1 MGGVSGKLVW
11 VLLVMCSSWL
21 IAAVHAQQ
29 AATTDPIEVAALEAI
44 LGRWGKTTS
53 PLWRM
58 SGEPCR
64 GVPVDGSTDLD
75 GNPKNNP
82 GIKCDCSY
90 NSGTVCHITQLR
102 VYALNVVGQIPAEL
116 QNLTYLTYLNL
127 DQNYLSGPIPSFI
140 GQLTALTELH
150 VGFNPLSGS
159 LPKELG
165 NLTNLNLLGISL
177 TNFSGQLPEELGNLT
192 KLRQLY
198 TDSAGL
204 SGPFPSTLSRLKN
217 LKLLRA
223 SDNNFTGTIP
233 DFIGSLS
240 NLEDLVLRNCKISGD
255 LGAVDFSKFANLTF
269 LFLGN
274 NSLTGELPDGISPSL
289 TNLDFSYNQLTGS
302 FPSWVTQNNLQ
313 LNLVANN
320 FILGSTNIGQ
330 LSPQHATSR
339 AKLPPGRYS
348 MFSWF
353 SKIVSDNTMYELDS
367 TNLGDSSYYVT
378 SQTRWGVSNVGKL
391 FQAPNDSK
399 IIHSGE
405 KIQNA
410 VDSELFQTARMSP
423 SSLRYYGL
431 GLENG
436 NYTVLLKFAE
446 LGFPDTPTWQS
457 LGRRFFD
464 IYIQGE
470 LKEKDF
476 NIRKMAG
483 GKSFT
488 AVYKSYTTTVSKNFL
503 EIHLFWAGKGTC
515 CIPIQGYYGPLI
527 SALSITPNFSPTVRN
542 GVPKKKSKAGAI
554 VGIVIAASVLGS
566 AILFGIFMVIK
577 KRRRMAKQQEELYNL
592 VGQPDVFSNAELKLA
607 TDNFS
612 SQNILGEGGYG
623 PVYKGVLP
631 DGRVIAVKQLSQSS
645 HQGKSQFVTE
655 VATISAVQHRNLVK
669 LHGCC
674 IDSNTPLLVYEYLK
688 NGSLDKALFGN
699 GSIKLDW
706 ATRFEI
712 ILGIARGLTYLHEE
726 SSVRIVHR
734 DIKASN
740 VLLDTD
746 LTPKISD
753 FGLAKLYD
761 EKKTHVSTGIAGTF
775 GYLAPEYA
783 MRRHLTEK
791 VDVFAFGV
799 VALEIVAGRSN
810 TDNSL
815 EESKIYLFEWAWS
828 LYEKEQALGI
838 VDPRLEE
845 FSRDEVYRV
854 IHVALVCTQG
864 SPYQRPPMSKVVAM
878 LTGDVEVAEVVTK
891 PNYITEWQFKGG
903 NTSYLAMSMREVAAL
918 EAILGRWGKTT
929 SPVWSMS
936 GEPCRGVPVDG
947 VTGLDGNPKNNPGIK
962 CDCSYINGTVCH
974 ITQLKVYA
982 LNVVGQIPAEL
993 QNFTYLNYLHVGF
1006 NALSGPIPK
1015 ELGNLTNLNLLG
1027 ISLTNFTGQLPEE
1040 LGNLTKLQRLY
1051 TDSAGLSGPFPSTFS
1066 KLKNLKLLVLRNCR
1080 ISGDLGAV
1088 DFSKFTKL
1096 AFLFLGNN
1104 SLTGGLPDGISP
1116 SLKNLCRFFIQ
1127 PAHWKLSLLVYP
1139 EQLAIYSTSRAK
1151 LPPERHSMFT
1161 RFSRINRSIR
1171 GSDNTMYELDFTDL
1185 GGSSY
1190 YVTSETRWGVSNVG
1204 KYFQSPNDSKII
1216 YSNEKIQ
1223 NAVVSELFQTARMSP
1238 SSLRY
1243 FGLGLENGNYTV
1255 LLQFAE
1261 LGYPDSPTWK
1271 SLGRRVFDIYIQGDL
1286 KEKDFD
1292 IRKMAGGKSFT
1303 AVYKSYTTTVS
1314 KNFLEIHLFWAGK
1327 GTCCIPIQ
1335 GYYGPLISALSI
1347 TPNFTPTVR
1356 NGVPKRKS
1364 KAGAIAGISIGA
1376 SVVGLAALFGIF
1388 MFIKKRRRLAQQQG
1402 ELYNLVG
1409 RPDVFSNAELKLAT
1423 NNYSS
1428 QNILGEGGYGPVYK
1442 GMLPDGRVIA
1452 VKQLSQSSHQGKNQ
1466 FVTEVATISSVQHR
1480 NLVKLHGKNS
1490 LKLDWATRFEIILGI
1505 ARGLTYLHEE
1515 SSVRI
1520 VHRDIK
1526 ASNVLLDTD
1535 LTPKISDFGLAR
1547 LYDEKK
1553 THVSTGIAGTFG
1565 YLAPEYAMRRH
1576 LTEKVDVYAFGVVA
1590 LETVA
1595 GRSNTNNSIEES
1607 KIYLLEWAWDLYE
1620 KEQAQ
1625 RIVDPRLEDFNKD
1638 EVLRVIHVALLCTQ
1652 GSPNQRPPMSRVMAV
1667 LTGDAEVVEMVTKP
1681 SYITEWQYR
1690 DGNSTNSES
1699 TTSEFSRQ
1707 KEIDPLTMSPT
1718 ITGSSHDGSS
1728 SNSSV
1733 HVFLWLM
1740 LVYAFC
1746 AAVQAQQAARTDPA
1760 EVAALDTIL
1769 GRWGLRASPAWNI
1782 SGEPCS
1788 GVAIDETG
1796 VDNNPNINPAIK
1808 CDCSFNAGTV
1818 CHIIRLRVFSL
1829 NVVGQIPEELQNLTY
1844 LNNLYDL

>member
-240 NLEDLVLRNCKISGD
+240 NLEDLAFQGNSFEGPIPASLSNLTKLTTLRIGDIVNGSSSLAFISSLTSLDTLVLRNCKISGD
-255 LGAVDFSKFANLTF
+255 LGAVDFSKFANLTFLDLSFNNISGNVPKSILNLQKLIF

-320 FILGSTNIGQ
+320 FILGSTNIGM
-330 LSPQHATSR
+330 
-339 AKLPPGRYS
+339 LPPGLNCLQEDTPCFRGSPKYYS
-348 MFSWF
+348 FAVDCGSNR
-353 SKIVSDNTMYELDS
+353 SIRVSDNTMYELDS

-577 KRRRMAKQQEELYNL
+577 KRRRMAKQQE
-592 VGQPDVFSNAELKLA
+592 
-607 TDNFS
+607 
-612 SQNILGEGGYG
+612 
-623 PVYKGVLP
+623 
-631 DGRVIAVKQLSQSS
+631 
-645 HQGKSQFVTE
+645 
-655 VATISAVQHRNLVK
+655 
-669 LHGCC
+669 
-674 IDSNTPLLVYEYLK
+674 
-688 NGSLDKALFGN
+688 GN

-854 IHVALVCTQG
+854 IHVALICTQG

-891 PNYITEWQFKGG
+891 PNYITEWQFRGG
-903 NTSYLAMSMREVAAL
+903 NTSY
-918 EAILGRWGKTT
+918 
-929 SPVWSMS
+929 
-936 GEPCRGVPVDG
+936 
-947 VTGLDGNPKNNPGIK
+947 
-962 CDCSYINGTVCH
+962 
-974 ITQLKVYA
+974 
-982 LNVVGQIPAEL
+982 
-993 QNFTYLNYLHVGF
+993 
-1006 NALSGPIPK
+1006 
-1015 ELGNLTNLNLLG
+1015 
-1027 ISLTNFTGQLPEE
+1027 
-1040 LGNLTKLQRLY
+1040 
-1051 TDSAGLSGPFPSTFS
+1051 
-1066 KLKNLKLLVLRNCR
+1066 
-1080 ISGDLGAV
+1080 
-1088 DFSKFTKL
+1088 
-1096 AFLFLGNN
+1096 
-1104 SLTGGLPDGISP
+1104 
-1116 SLKNLCRFFIQ
+1116 
-1127 PAHWKLSLLVYP
+1127 
-1139 EQLAIYSTSRAK
+1139 
-1151 LPPERHSMFT
+1151 
-1161 RFSRINRSIR
+1161 
-1171 GSDNTMYELDFTDL
+1171 
-1185 GGSSY
+1185 
-1190 YVTSETRWGVSNVG
+1190 VTSHSGST
-1204 KYFQSPNDSKII
+1204 
-1216 YSNEKIQ
+1216 
-1223 NAVVSELFQTARMSP
+1223 
-1238 SSLRY
+1238 
-1243 FGLGLENGNYTV
+1243 
-1255 LLQFAE
+1255 
-1261 LGYPDSPTWK
+1261 
-1271 SLGRRVFDIYIQGDL
+1271 
-1286 KEKDFD
+1286 
-1292 IRKMAGGKSFT
+1292 
-1303 AVYKSYTTTVS
+1303 
-1314 KNFLEIHLFWAGK
+1314 
-1327 GTCCIPIQ
+1327 
-1335 GYYGPLISALSI
+1335 
-1347 TPNFTPTVR
+1347 
-1356 NGVPKRKS
+1356 
-1364 KAGAIAGISIGA
+1364 
-1376 SVVGLAALFGIF
+1376 
-1388 MFIKKRRRLAQQQG
+1388 
-1402 ELYNLVG
+1402 
-1409 RPDVFSNAELKLAT
+1409 
-1423 NNYSS
+1423 
-1428 QNILGEGGYGPVYK
+1428 
-1442 GMLPDGRVIA
+1442 
-1452 VKQLSQSSHQGKNQ
+1452 
-1466 FVTEVATISSVQHR
+1466 
-1480 NLVKLHGKNS
+1480 
-1490 LKLDWATRFEIILGI
+1490 
-1505 ARGLTYLHEE
+1505 
-1515 SSVRI
+1515 
-1520 VHRDIK
+1520 
-1526 ASNVLLDTD
+1526 
-1535 LTPKISDFGLAR
+1535 TPKL
-1547 LYDEKK
+1547 
-1553 THVSTGIAGTFG
+1553 
-1565 YLAPEYAMRRH
+1565 
-1576 LTEKVDVYAFGVVA
+1576 
-1590 LETVA
+1590 
-1595 GRSNTNNSIEES
+1595 
-1607 KIYLLEWAWDLYE
+1607 
-1620 KEQAQ
+1620 
-1625 RIVDPRLEDFNKD
+1625 
-1638 EVLRVIHVALLCTQ
+1638 
-1652 GSPNQRPPMSRVMAV
+1652 
-1667 LTGDAEVVEMVTKP
+1667 
-1681 SYITEWQYR
+1681 
-1690 DGNSTNSES
+1690 
-1699 TTSEFSRQ
+1699 SRQ
-1707 KEIDPLTMSPT
+1707 KEIDPLTQSPT
-1718 ITGSSHDGSS
+1718 ITGVSHE
-1728 SNSSV
+1728 
-1733 HVFLWLM
+1733 H
-1740 LVYAFC
+1740 
-1746 AAVQAQQAARTDPA
+1746 
-1760 EVAALDTIL
+1760 E
-1769 GRWGLRASPAWNI
+1769 GR
-1782 SGEPCS
+1782 
-1788 GVAIDETG
+1788 
-1796 VDNNPNINPAIK
+1796 
-1808 CDCSFNAGTV
+1808 
-1818 CHIIRLRVFSL
+1818 
-1829 NVVGQIPEELQNLTY
+1829 
-1844 LNNLYDL
+1844 

>member
-240 NLEDLVLRNCKISGD
+240 NLEDLRIGDIVNGSSSLAFISSLTSLDTLVLRNCKISGD
-255 LGAVDFSKFANLTF
+255 LGAVDFSKFANLTFLDLSFNNISGNVPKSILNLQKLIF

-313 LNLVANN
+313 
-320 FILGSTNIGQ
+320 FM
-330 LSPQHATSR
+330 
-339 AKLPPGRYS
+339 LPPGLNCLQEDTPCFRGSPKYYS
-348 MFSWF
+348 FAVDCGSNR
-353 SKIVSDNTMYELDS
+353 SIRVSDNTMYELDS

-577 KRRRMAKQQEELYNL
+577 KRRRMAKQQE
-592 VGQPDVFSNAELKLA
+592 
-607 TDNFS
+607 
-612 SQNILGEGGYG
+612 
-623 PVYKGVLP
+623 
-631 DGRVIAVKQLSQSS
+631 
-645 HQGKSQFVTE
+645 
-655 VATISAVQHRNLVK
+655 
-669 LHGCC
+669 
-674 IDSNTPLLVYEYLK
+674 VYEYLK

-854 IHVALVCTQG
+854 IHVALICTQG

-891 PNYITEWQFKGG
+891 PNYITEWQFRGG
-903 NTSYLAMSMREVAAL
+903 NTSY
-918 EAILGRWGKTT
+918 
-929 SPVWSMS
+929 
-936 GEPCRGVPVDG
+936 
-947 VTGLDGNPKNNPGIK
+947 
-962 CDCSYINGTVCH
+962 
-974 ITQLKVYA
+974 
-982 LNVVGQIPAEL
+982 
-993 QNFTYLNYLHVGF
+993 
-1006 NALSGPIPK
+1006 
-1015 ELGNLTNLNLLG
+1015 
-1027 ISLTNFTGQLPEE
+1027 
-1040 LGNLTKLQRLY
+1040 
-1051 TDSAGLSGPFPSTFS
+1051 
-1066 KLKNLKLLVLRNCR
+1066 
-1080 ISGDLGAV
+1080 
-1088 DFSKFTKL
+1088 
-1096 AFLFLGNN
+1096 
-1104 SLTGGLPDGISP
+1104 
-1116 SLKNLCRFFIQ
+1116 
-1127 PAHWKLSLLVYP
+1127 
-1139 EQLAIYSTSRAK
+1139 
-1151 LPPERHSMFT
+1151 
-1161 RFSRINRSIR
+1161 
-1171 GSDNTMYELDFTDL
+1171 
-1185 GGSSY
+1185 
-1190 YVTSETRWGVSNVG
+1190 VTSHSGST
-1204 KYFQSPNDSKII
+1204 
-1216 YSNEKIQ
+1216 
-1223 NAVVSELFQTARMSP
+1223 
-1238 SSLRY
+1238 
-1243 FGLGLENGNYTV
+1243 
-1255 LLQFAE
+1255 
-1261 LGYPDSPTWK
+1261 
-1271 SLGRRVFDIYIQGDL
+1271 
-1286 KEKDFD
+1286 
-1292 IRKMAGGKSFT
+1292 
-1303 AVYKSYTTTVS
+1303 
-1314 KNFLEIHLFWAGK
+1314 
-1327 GTCCIPIQ
+1327 
-1335 GYYGPLISALSI
+1335 
-1347 TPNFTPTVR
+1347 
-1356 NGVPKRKS
+1356 
-1364 KAGAIAGISIGA
+1364 
-1376 SVVGLAALFGIF
+1376 
-1388 MFIKKRRRLAQQQG
+1388 
-1402 ELYNLVG
+1402 
-1409 RPDVFSNAELKLAT
+1409 
-1423 NNYSS
+1423 
-1428 QNILGEGGYGPVYK
+1428 
-1442 GMLPDGRVIA
+1442 
-1452 VKQLSQSSHQGKNQ
+1452 
-1466 FVTEVATISSVQHR
+1466 
-1480 NLVKLHGKNS
+1480 
-1490 LKLDWATRFEIILGI
+1490 
-1505 ARGLTYLHEE
+1505 
-1515 SSVRI
+1515 
-1520 VHRDIK
+1520 
-1526 ASNVLLDTD
+1526 
-1535 LTPKISDFGLAR
+1535 TPKL
-1547 LYDEKK
+1547 
-1553 THVSTGIAGTFG
+1553 
-1565 YLAPEYAMRRH
+1565 
-1576 LTEKVDVYAFGVVA
+1576 
-1590 LETVA
+1590 
-1595 GRSNTNNSIEES
+1595 
-1607 KIYLLEWAWDLYE
+1607 
-1620 KEQAQ
+1620 
-1625 RIVDPRLEDFNKD
+1625 
-1638 EVLRVIHVALLCTQ
+1638 
-1652 GSPNQRPPMSRVMAV
+1652 
-1667 LTGDAEVVEMVTKP
+1667 
-1681 SYITEWQYR
+1681 
-1690 DGNSTNSES
+1690 
-1699 TTSEFSRQ
+1699 SRQ
-1707 KEIDPLTMSPT
+1707 KEIDPLTQSPT
-1718 ITGSSHDGSS
+1718 ITGVSHE
-1728 SNSSV
+1728 
-1733 HVFLWLM
+1733 H
-1740 LVYAFC
+1740 
-1746 AAVQAQQAARTDPA
+1746 
-1760 EVAALDTIL
+1760 E
-1769 GRWGLRASPAWNI
+1769 GR
-1782 SGEPCS
+1782 
-1788 GVAIDETG
+1788 
-1796 VDNNPNINPAIK
+1796 
-1808 CDCSFNAGTV
+1808 
-1818 CHIIRLRVFSL
+1818 
-1829 NVVGQIPEELQNLTY
+1829 
-1844 LNNLYDL
+1844 

>member
-1 MGGVSGKLVW
+1 MGGHVIVW
-11 VLLVMCSSWL
+11 ILLLVCSWRIS
-21 IAAVHAQQ
+21 AAQAQQ
-29 AATTDPIEVAALEAI
+29 PPRTDPV
-44 LGRWGKTTS
+44 
-53 PLWRM
+53 
-58 SGEPCR
+58 
-64 GVPVDGSTDLD
+64 
-75 GNPKNNP
+75 
-82 GIKCDCSY
+82 
-90 NSGTVCHITQLR
+90 
-102 VYALNVVGQIPAEL
+102 
-116 QNLTYLTYLNL
+116 
-127 DQNYLSGPIPSFI
+127 
-140 GQLTALTELH
+140 
-150 VGFNPLSGS
+150 
-159 LPKELG
+159 
-165 NLTNLNLLGISL
+165 
-177 TNFSGQLPEELGNLT
+177 
-192 KLRQLY
+192 
-198 TDSAGL
+198 
-204 SGPFPSTLSRLKN
+204 
-217 LKLLRA
+217 
-223 SDNNFTGTIP
+223 
-233 DFIGSLS
+233 
-240 NLEDLVLRNCKISGD
+240 
-255 LGAVDFSKFANLTF
+255 
-269 LFLGN
+269 
-274 NSLTGELPDGISPSL
+274 
-289 TNLDFSYNQLTGS
+289 
-302 FPSWVTQNNLQ
+302 
-313 LNLVANN
+313 
-320 FILGSTNIGQ
+320 
-330 LSPQHATSR
+330 
-339 AKLPPGRYS
+339 
-348 MFSWF
+348 
-353 SKIVSDNTMYELDS
+353 
-367 TNLGDSSYYVT
+367 
-378 SQTRWGVSNVGKL
+378 
-391 FQAPNDSK
+391 
-399 IIHSGE
+399 
-405 KIQNA
+405 
-410 VDSELFQTARMSP
+410 
-423 SSLRYYGL
+423 
-431 GLENG
+431 
-436 NYTVLLKFAE
+436 
-446 LGFPDTPTWQS
+446 
-457 LGRRFFD
+457 
-464 IYIQGE
+464 
-470 LKEKDF
+470 
-476 NIRKMAG
+476 
-483 GKSFT
+483 
-488 AVYKSYTTTVSKNFL
+488 
-503 EIHLFWAGKGTC
+503 
-515 CIPIQGYYGPLI
+515 
-527 SALSITPNFSPTVRN
+527 
-542 GVPKKKSKAGAI
+542 
-554 VGIVIAASVLGS
+554 
-566 AILFGIFMVIK
+566 
-577 KRRRMAKQQEELYNL
+577 
-592 VGQPDVFSNAELKLA
+592 
-607 TDNFS
+607 
-612 SQNILGEGGYG
+612 
-623 PVYKGVLP
+623 
-631 DGRVIAVKQLSQSS
+631 
-645 HQGKSQFVTE
+645 
-655 VATISAVQHRNLVK
+655 
-669 LHGCC
+669 
-674 IDSNTPLLVYEYLK
+674 
-688 NGSLDKALFGN
+688 
-699 GSIKLDW
+699 
-706 ATRFEI
+706 
-712 ILGIARGLTYLHEE
+712 
-726 SSVRIVHR
+726 
-734 DIKASN
+734 
-740 VLLDTD
+740 
-746 LTPKISD
+746 
-753 FGLAKLYD
+753 
-761 EKKTHVSTGIAGTF
+761 
-775 GYLAPEYA
+775 
-783 MRRHLTEK
+783 
-791 VDVFAFGV
+791 
-799 VALEIVAGRSN
+799 
-810 TDNSL
+810 
-815 EESKIYLFEWAWS
+815 
-828 LYEKEQALGI
+828 
-838 VDPRLEE
+838 
-845 FSRDEVYRV
+845 
-854 IHVALVCTQG
+854 
-864 SPYQRPPMSKVVAM
+864 
-878 LTGDVEVAEVVTK
+878 
-891 PNYITEWQFKGG
+891 
-903 NTSYLAMSMREVAAL
+903 EVAAL

-993 QNFTYLNYLHVGF
+993 QNFTYLNYLDLDQNYLSGPIPSFIGQLTALTELHVGF

-1066 KLKNLKLLVLRNCR
+1066 KLKNLKLLRASDNDFTGKIPDYIGSLTNLEDLVLRNCR

-1116 SLKNLCRFFIQ
+1116 SLKNLDFSYNQLTGSFPSWSTQ
-1127 PAHWKLSLLVYP
+1127 NNLQLNLVANNFD
-1139 EQLAIYSTSRAK
+1139 LGSTNNGI
-1151 LPPERHSMFT
+1151 LPPGLNCLQKDTPCLRDYSFAVDCG
-1161 RFSRINRSIR
+1161 SNRSIR

-1364 KAGAIAGISIGA
+1364 KAGAISGISIGA

-1480 NLVKLHGKNS
+1480 NLVKLHGCCIDSNTPLLVYEYLENGSLDQALFRKNS

-1576 LTEKVDVYAFGVVA
+1576 LTEKVDVYAFGVLA
-1590 LETVA
+1590 LEAVA

-1699 TTSEFSRQ
+1699 TTSEFSKQ

-1728 SNSSV
+1728 SSV
-1733 HVFLWLM
+1733 HGFLWLM
-1740 LVYAFC
+1740 LVYASC

-1760 EVAALDTIL
+1760 EVAALNTIL

-1829 NVVGQIPEELQNLTY
+1829 NVVGQIPEELQNLSY
-1844 LNNLYDL
+1844 LNNLAVSLNPLSGPLPKEIGNLRNLLSLGISSNNFTGELPAELGNLEKLEQMYIISSGFSGPFPSTFSKLKNLKILWASDNDLTGKIPDYFGSFPNLQDLRIGDILNGSSSLSFISNLTSLNVLILRNCKISDNLGTVNFSKLAGLTLLNLVANDFILDSTNNRAKLSPARYSLFPWFSRINKSTRGSDNTLYETDAQNIGAASYYVSDNVRWGVSSVGKFNEASNGSYAIYSPQQFQSALNSELFQTARMSPSSLRYYGIGLENGNYTVSLEFAEFVYPNSLTSNSIGRRVFDIYVQGELKEKNFNIRKMAGGKSLIAVNKRYTATVSKNFLEIHLFWAGKGTCCIPTQGHYGPTISALSVTPNFIPTVRNGVPKKKSKAGTISGVVIGASFFGLAVLVGLFMLLKKRRRTSQRKEELYNMVGRRNVFSNAELKLATENFGSQNILGEGGYGPVYKGILTDGRVVAVKQLSQSSQQGKSQFVTEVATISSVQHRNLVKLYGCCIDSNTPLLVYEYLENGSLDQALFGDGRFNLGWSTRFEIILGIARGLSYLHEEANVCIVHRDIKASNILLDPDLTPKISDFGLAKLYDEKKTHVNTKVAGTFGYLAPEYAMRGHLTEKVDVFSFGVVALETVAGRSNTDYSLVEDKKYLFEWAWGLYEREQALGIVDPRLEEINEEEVLRVIRMSFLCTQGSPHQRPPMSRVVAMLTGDIPVSDVVAKPNYIIELQLRGRNSSHVTTGYSGSTADELSGQRETSPLTPSLEINREIIDDGR

>member
-177 TNFSGQLPEELGNLT
+177 TNFTGELSEELGNLSKLKYLGISLTNFSGQLPEELGNLT

-240 NLEDLVLRNCKISGD
+240 NLEDLRIGDIVNGSSSLAFISSLTSLDTLVLRNCKISGD
-255 LGAVDFSKFANLTF
+255 LGAVDFSKFANLTFLDLSFNNISGNVPKSILNLQKLIF

-289 TNLDFSYNQLTGS
+289 TNLDFSYNQLTDYSFAVDCGS
-302 FPSWVTQNNLQ
+302 NRS
-313 LNLVANN
+313 
-320 FILGSTNIGQ
+320 I
-330 LSPQHATSR
+330 R
-339 AKLPPGRYS
+339 
-348 MFSWF
+348 
-353 SKIVSDNTMYELDS
+353 VSDNTMYELDS

-891 PNYITEWQFKGG
+891 PNYITEWQFRGG
-903 NTSYLAMSMREVAAL
+903 NTSY
-918 EAILGRWGKTT
+918 
-929 SPVWSMS
+929 
-936 GEPCRGVPVDG
+936 
-947 VTGLDGNPKNNPGIK
+947 
-962 CDCSYINGTVCH
+962 
-974 ITQLKVYA
+974 
-982 LNVVGQIPAEL
+982 
-993 QNFTYLNYLHVGF
+993 
-1006 NALSGPIPK
+1006 
-1015 ELGNLTNLNLLG
+1015 
-1027 ISLTNFTGQLPEE
+1027 
-1040 LGNLTKLQRLY
+1040 
-1051 TDSAGLSGPFPSTFS
+1051 
-1066 KLKNLKLLVLRNCR
+1066 
-1080 ISGDLGAV
+1080 
-1088 DFSKFTKL
+1088 
-1096 AFLFLGNN
+1096 
-1104 SLTGGLPDGISP
+1104 
-1116 SLKNLCRFFIQ
+1116 
-1127 PAHWKLSLLVYP
+1127 
-1139 EQLAIYSTSRAK
+1139 
-1151 LPPERHSMFT
+1151 
-1161 RFSRINRSIR
+1161 
-1171 GSDNTMYELDFTDL
+1171 
-1185 GGSSY
+1185 
-1190 YVTSETRWGVSNVG
+1190 VTSHSG
-1204 KYFQSPNDSKII
+1204 
-1216 YSNEKIQ
+1216 
-1223 NAVVSELFQTARMSP
+1223 
-1238 SSLRY
+1238 
-1243 FGLGLENGNYTV
+1243 
-1255 LLQFAE
+1255 
-1261 LGYPDSPTWK
+1261 
-1271 SLGRRVFDIYIQGDL
+1271 
-1286 KEKDFD
+1286 
-1292 IRKMAGGKSFT
+1292 
-1303 AVYKSYTTTVS
+1303 
-1314 KNFLEIHLFWAGK
+1314 
-1327 GTCCIPIQ
+1327 
-1335 GYYGPLISALSI
+1335 
-1347 TPNFTPTVR
+1347 
-1356 NGVPKRKS
+1356 
-1364 KAGAIAGISIGA
+1364 
-1376 SVVGLAALFGIF
+1376 
-1388 MFIKKRRRLAQQQG
+1388 
-1402 ELYNLVG
+1402 
-1409 RPDVFSNAELKLAT
+1409 
-1423 NNYSS
+1423 
-1428 QNILGEGGYGPVYK
+1428 
-1442 GMLPDGRVIA
+1442 
-1452 VKQLSQSSHQGKNQ
+1452 
-1466 FVTEVATISSVQHR
+1466 
-1480 NLVKLHGKNS
+1480 
-1490 LKLDWATRFEIILGI
+1490 
-1505 ARGLTYLHEE
+1505 
-1515 SSVRI
+1515 
-1520 VHRDIK
+1520 
-1526 ASNVLLDTD
+1526 
-1535 LTPKISDFGLAR
+1535 
-1547 LYDEKK
+1547 
-1553 THVSTGIAGTFG
+1553 
-1565 YLAPEYAMRRH
+1565 
-1576 LTEKVDVYAFGVVA
+1576 
-1590 LETVA
+1590 
-1595 GRSNTNNSIEES
+1595 
-1607 KIYLLEWAWDLYE
+1607 
-1620 KEQAQ
+1620 
-1625 RIVDPRLEDFNKD
+1625 
-1638 EVLRVIHVALLCTQ
+1638 
-1652 GSPNQRPPMSRVMAV
+1652 
-1667 LTGDAEVVEMVTKP
+1667 
-1681 SYITEWQYR
+1681 
-1690 DGNSTNSES
+1690 S
-1699 TTSEFSRQ
+1699 TTPELSRQ
-1707 KEIDPLTMSPT
+1707 KEIDPLTQSPT
-1718 ITGSSHDGSS
+1718 ITGVSHE
-1728 SNSSV
+1728 
-1733 HVFLWLM
+1733 H
-1740 LVYAFC
+1740 
-1746 AAVQAQQAARTDPA
+1746 
-1760 EVAALDTIL
+1760 E
-1769 GRWGLRASPAWNI
+1769 GR
-1782 SGEPCS
+1782 
-1788 GVAIDETG
+1788 
-1796 VDNNPNINPAIK
+1796 
-1808 CDCSFNAGTV
+1808 
-1818 CHIIRLRVFSL
+1818 
-1829 NVVGQIPEELQNLTY
+1829 
-1844 LNNLYDL
+1844 